1 MSRDKQ
7 LWKRMREKRKE
18 EKRKAAQREEEERWR
33 QEQEVAS
40 LRRQA
45 RAHESH
51 LRHTEEAR
59 VKALMR
65 GEAARSQSTAEQILK
80 HGPKQAIFLAGLV
93 EWDEDDKAGEPPGF
107 RRHLAHLTR
116 GQFWNQ
122 PIVWA
127 RGGGGGDLTPM
138 QNAEAQRED
147 YKRRLSAWKRMDRL
161 WIQSRQLVRDMTVP
175 AIQRAE
181 TASCYPLLA
190 KPRAGLQ
197 LQSKNPVPVGWR
209 LRRQHSNRDPPTSE
223 APAYQVA

>member
-80 HGPKQAIFLAGLV
+80 HGPKQAFFWRGSSNGMRTTRQAS
-93 EWDEDDKAGEPPGF
+93 
-107 RRHLAHLTR
+107 HLRVSSSFSSSDQGTILESTDSL
-116 GQFWNQ
+116 G
-122 PIVWA
+122 A
-127 RGGGGGDLTPM
+127 R
-138 QNAEAQRED
+138 
-147 YKRRLSAWKRMDRL
+147 W
-161 WIQSRQLVRDMTVP
+161 W
-175 AIQRAE
+175 
-181 TASCYPLLA
+181 
-190 KPRAGLQ
+190 
-197 LQSKNPVPVGWR
+197 WW
-209 LRRQHSNRDPPTSE
+209 
-223 APAYQVA
+223 